1 MRIPPLALSAAAS
14 ALLAASVQAT
24 PAQASVRVGVLRC
37 EVSAGLGLIIT
48 SSKEMSCVFR
58 STRGYSDR
66 YLGTIRKFGL
76 DIGRTERGVLVWDVF
91 SSTSGPQRG
100 ALSGDYVGVS
110 ASATAGVGGG
120 ANALVGGSGRSFTLQ
135 PFSGQ
140 MQRGVSLAAGVAS
153 MTLRPVR

>member
-1 MRIPPLALSAAAS
+1 MRISLALSGAAL
-14 ALLAASVQAT
+14 ALSVSLMQAV

-37 EVSAGLGLIIT
+37 DVSGGLGLIVT
-48 SSKEMSCVFR
+48 SSKDMSCVFR
-58 STRGYSDR
+58 SSRGTSDR
-66 YLGTIRKFGL
+66 YFGTIRKFGL
-76 DIGRTERGVLVWDVF
+76 DIGRTQRGLLVWDVF

-100 ALSGDYVGVS
+100 AMAGDYVGLA

-140 MQRGVSLAAGVAS
+140 AQRGVSLAAGVAS
-153 MTLRPVR
+153 LTLRPVR